1 MQQPTCKNIRI
12 RSARDAHRIFVAI
25 QLGRLQMV
33 NRRLDADERLAL
45 RPGCVYAWEE
55 RGPNAEVTGLGI
67 ERFTE
72 GRHWSPSRVRDVS
85 ICPTAPIPLLSRF
98 CSRTGQEFLF
108 YHEKYVAPDSTS
120 DAAGNQPPRGWD
132 RLVKQTYSVW
142 VQTQN
147 GRRKWHLTSYY
158 TEGTVDNLGTVDDI
172 EALQNIVVPEGMFT
186 KSTRS
191 AKNRKARQGR
201 AKDAEPATVSRTYAP
216 YPSEGASNQPP
227 PPASPSQSQSV
238 QMYHPYPRSHQQF
251 PEYES
256 QPVPSSSVR
265 PAVPGDAYAQAQ
277 PSYPASSMPGPSR
290 PAPPLVNAGLRSALN
305 YPPMPSHPSPSSSHS
320 SHSSQGSPYLER
332 SSHWYGS
339 PPQPYVEN
347 QPPVYSYPEQQ
358 PPASFSSTTTGF
370 SPQNAH
376 SFALV
381 KSHHLPLTG
390 SNVQNLAAPISV
402 TSPSSLFMHDQY
414 DPGADSDGTPSSS
427 SMSSVDDSRRGDIG
441 PNRPALAPLHTLKRR
456 HPYRRDPADDKAL
469 RLLDPSLA
477 AGTSPETQ

>member
-72 GRHWSPSRVRDVS
+72 GRHWSPSRVRD
-85 ICPTAPIPLLSRF
+85 
-98 CSRTGQEFLF
+98 EFLF

-172 EALQNIVVPEGMFT
+172 EALQNIVIPDGMFT

-201 AKDAEPATVSRTYAP
+201 TKDAEPATVSRTYAP

-251 PEYES
+251 PEYQS

-265 PAVPGDAYAQAQ
+265 PAVPSDELSYSQTQ
-277 PSYPASSMPGPSR
+277 PSYPANSMPGSSR
-290 PAPPLVNAGLRSALN
+290 PAPPVVNSGLRSALN
-305 YPPMPSHPSPSSSHS
+305 YPPTPSHPSPSSSHS
-320 SHSSQGSPYLER
+320 SHSSQGSPYIER
-332 SSHWYGS
+332 GSSHWYGA

-358 PPASFSSTTTGF
+358 PPASFSSTSTGF

-376 SFALV
+376 SFPMV

-427 SMSSVDDSRRGDIG
+427 SMSSVDESRRGDIG

-477 AGTSPETQ
+477 TGTSPETQ

>member
-1 MQQPTCKNIRI
+1 MQRPTCTNIRI
-12 RSARDAHRIFVAI
+12 RSARDAHKIFVAI

-72 GRHWSPSRVRDVS
+72 GRHWSPSRVRD
-85 ICPTAPIPLLSRF
+85 
-98 CSRTGQEFLF
+98 EFLF

-120 DAAGNQPPRGWD
+120 DATGNQPPRGWD

-142 VQTQN
+142 VQTQH

-172 EALQNIVVPEGMFT
+172 EGLQNISIPDGMFT

-191 AKNRKARQGR
+191 TKNRKARQGR
-201 AKDAEPATVSRTYAP
+201 AKDAEPTAVSRTYAP
-216 YPSEGASNQPP
+216 YPSEAANNQPP
-227 PPASPSQSQSV
+227 SPTSPSQSQSV
-238 QMYHPYPRSHQQF
+238 QMYHPYPRSQF
-251 PEYES
+251 PEYDN
-256 QPVPSSSVR
+256 QPVH
-265 PAVPGDAYAQAQ
+265 PAAPNNGLSYSQTL

-290 PAPPLVNAGLRSALN
+290 PAPPLVTSGLRPAIN
-305 YPPMPSHPSPSSSHS
+305 YPPPPSHPSPSSSHS
-320 SHSSQGSPYLER
+320 SQSSHGSPYMER
-332 SSHWYGS
+332 GSSHWYTA
-339 PPQPYVEN
+339 PLHQPYVEN
-347 QPPVYSYPEQQ
+347 QPPVYSYPEQ
-358 PPASFSSTTTGF
+358 PPASFSSTTSTGF
-370 SPQNAH
+370 NLQNAH
-376 SFALV
+376 LHSTA

-390 SNVQNLAAPISV
+390 STVQNLVAPTPV
-402 TSPSSLFMHDQY
+402 TTPSSLLIHDQY

-441 PNRPALAPLHTLKRR
+441 PSRALAPLHTLKRR

-477 AGTSPETQ
+477 TGTSPETQ

>member
-1 MQQPTCKNIRI
+1 MQRPTCSNIRI
-12 RSARDAHRIFVAI
+12 RSARDAHKIFVAI
-25 QLGRLQMV
+25 QQGKLQMV

-72 GRHWSPSRVRDVS
+72 GRHWSPSRVRD
-85 ICPTAPIPLLSRF
+85 
-98 CSRTGQEFLF
+98 EFLF

-147 GRRKWHLTSYY
+147 GKRKWHLTSYY

-172 EALQNIVVPEGMFT
+172 DSLQNITIPDGMFT

-191 AKNRKARQGR
+191 TKNRKARQGR
-201 AKDAEPATVSRTYAP
+201 TKDTEPAPVSRTYAP
-216 YPSEGASNQPP
+216 YPSEAASSHPP
-227 PPASPSQSQSV
+227 PPASPPQSQSV
-238 QMYHPYPRSHQQF
+238 QMYHPYPRSNQQF
-251 PEYES
+251 PEYDP
-256 QPVPSSSVR
+256 QPVPSSSGR
-265 PAVPGDAYAQAQ
+265 PAVPNSGLSYSQTQ
-277 PSYPASSMPGPSR
+277 PSYPVSSMPGPSR
-290 PAPPLVNAGLRSALN
+290 PPPPPIASGPRPAVNYAL
-305 YPPMPSHPSPSSSHS
+305 PPSHPSPSSSHS
-320 SHSSQGSPYLER
+320 SRSSQESPYLER
-332 SSHWYGS
+332 GPSHWYTG
-339 PPQPYVEN
+339 PPQQPYVEN
-347 QPPVYSYPEQQ
+347 QPLVYSYPEQS
-358 PPASFSSTTTGF
+358 PASFNTTSTGF
-370 SPQNAH
+370 PPQHAH
-376 SFALV
+376 LYAMV

-390 SNVQNLAAPISV
+390 STVQNLVAPIPLS
-402 TSPSSLFMHDQY
+402 SSSSLLIHDQY

-427 SMSSVDDSRRGDIG
+427 SMSSVDESRRGDIG
-441 PNRPALAPLHTLKRR
+441 PSRALAPLHTLKRR

-477 AGTSPETQ
+477 TGTSPETQ